1 MVNEKILKNISDQVF
16 FSTGEKLDPHSM
28 AVIAGIVAAN
38 NLTNEELKKSVA
50 ESIET
55 NKRLA
60 EKIKGSINITNTAD
74 SFPNISPPS
83 ALMLRSGW
91 GAWVVLALSIIFS
104 AYKFYEY
111 QSLEAVILLNKQ
123 NQQIEYYRL
132 TNPKTAN
139 KYFPK
144 ELNTFNKYWNRIK
157 QQF

>member
-1 MVNEKILKNISDQVF
+1 MDNEKTLKYISQQVF
-16 FSTGEKLDPHSM
+16 NSTGEKLDSHSM
-28 AVIAGIVAAN
+28 AVIAGIIEAN
-38 NLTNEELKKSVA
+38 YQTNEDLKKSVA

-60 EKIKGSINITNTAD
+60 EKIKGSIKPQHYPSD
-74 SFPNISPPS
+74 LRPLS
-83 ALMLRSGW
+83 ALMLRFGW

-123 NQQIEYYRL
+123 NQQIEYYKL
-132 TNPKTAN
+132 KNPNTAN

-144 ELNTFNKYWNRIK
+144 ELTIFDDGYYRQNK
-157 QQF
+157 